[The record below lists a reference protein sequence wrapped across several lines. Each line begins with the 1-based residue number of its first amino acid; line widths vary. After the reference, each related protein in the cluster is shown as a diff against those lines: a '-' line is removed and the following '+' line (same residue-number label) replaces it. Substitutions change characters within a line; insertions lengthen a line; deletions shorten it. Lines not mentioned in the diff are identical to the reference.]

1 MKILQGL
8 FNTRA
13 DITMEQA
20 QQEKAMKDNMNFL
33 IDLATIATGIKQ
45 NKTYIG

>member
-1 MKILQGL
+1 
-8 FNTRA
+8 
-13 DITMEQA
+13 MEQA

-45 NKTYIG
+45 NKTYIGWASDIQESL